1 MSIEDYE
8 SYHASVREKRSI
20 VGSEELSGREYM
32 LENQVSII
40 SSGIDPDDTIT
51 YWYRYRQDRAGLYE
65 ADVATTDPPGDD
77 GAAASP
83 AGEDLSIGRTR
94 WDMLWKKTVD
104 GLKSIDKETVERA
117 RIAHFRKIEAVNELL
132 GRGDG
137 PGLLAGPPGGIL
149 PDEIQRLRYPLHP
162 KQEWIIR
169 DTPLFYSVVERQEV
183 LDLPAG
189 RMNGWR
195 IRVYNEFLGDNDI
208 VYLWY
213 GRSGFLGMTVHLET
227 EMDGVSGTMI
237 SDEDLYLE
245 SYDLTGKGKDQDEAE
260 DGKNA
265 GSKESILTIH

>member
-1 MSIEDYE
+1 
-8 SYHASVREKRSI
+8 
-20 VGSEELSGREYM
+20 M
-32 LENQVSII
+32 LEKQVSII

-65 ADVATTDPPGDD
+65 ADIATTL
-77 GAAASP
+77 P
-83 AGEDLSIGRTR
+83 AGEELSISRTR

-104 GLKSIDKETVERA
+104 GLKSIDRETVERA

-137 PGLLAGPPGGIL
+137 RGLLAGPPGGIL

-265 GSKESILTIH
+265 GSKESILTIR